1 MRWYEFDLNWMGIR
15 ALQLLGLAHGIK
27 RLHFDRASS
36 AWQLVRSRVRSRVG
50 QDKPLSNE
58 I

>member
-1 MRWYEFDLNWMGIR
+1 LHWYEFDLNWLGIR

-27 RLHFDRASS
+27 RLRFNRAAS
-36 AWQLVRSRVRSRVG
+36 AWQLVCSRVRAHVER
-50 QDKPLSNE
+50 DKPLSSE

>member
-1 MRWYEFDLNWMGIR
+1 MNWLGIR

-27 RLHFDRASS
+27 RVRFDRESS
-36 AWQLVRSRVRSRVG
+36 AWQLVRGVRSQVIHRE
-50 QDKPLSNE
+50 QLRNE